1 MAGRSLPNVKAQP
14 ELGRGSRGGISASAA
29 HEIKNPIDAIFNV
42 LHLLKA
48 EVRSGPANHYI
59 ELIEQELGRI
69 AQIARDGLE
78 PLQGAG
84 ARQPARVDQ
93 VAAAVLDLYASS
105 FAAKHIHVYT
115 RLGESRV
122 VGYPGGLRQM
132 ISNLLLNSLDAL
144 PEGGKLSLHTEPAQ
158 EWGGKHRRG
167 TRVVVADNGRG
178 IPAEIRGRI
187 FERLFTTKAMA
198 GSGLG
203 LSLVSDVVQRH
214 QGTIRVRSTTRANRS
229 GTVFSIFL
237 PHRAN

>member
-1 MAGRSLPNVKAQP
+1 MAPEETLQP
-14 ELGRGSRGGISASAA
+14 GLRRGSRGGISASVA

-48 EVRSGPANHYI
+48 EVHTPAGSHYI
-59 ELIEQELGRI
+59 RLIEQELGRI
-69 AQIARDGLE
+69 AQLARDGLE

-84 ARQPARVDQ
+84 ARQTARVNE
-93 VAAAVLDLYASS
+93 VAAGVLDLYAGS
-105 FAAKHIHVYT
+105 FAAKHIQVST
-115 RLGESRV
+115 RLSDSRV
-122 VGYPGGLRQM
+122 MGYPGGLRQM

-144 PEGGKLSLHTEPAQ
+144 PEGGKLRLHTEPAQ

-237 PHRAN
+237 PNSAN